1 MNSSNINKKPCSIFN
16 EVLGPV
22 MVGPSSSHT
31 AGPARIGYM
40 AKMLLGEDIVKAEI
54 VFDSTGSYP
63 QTYQGQGSDRGFIGG
78 LLGFKAGDIRISNS
92 LKFADKLN
100 LEYNLRFENTGADH
114 PNTCVLNIESASGKK
129 LTVKTISTGGG
140 MFEIIKVNNFEVS
153 LKGDFHEL
161 IIEFNKIDNKD
172 KILKLLLNNYKYKY
186 EITEKTQ
193 KSSIAVHL
201 KTETAIPEINIEN
214 IRKTEQNIIIY
225 KAEPI
230 LPVPSKFNYEM
241 PFLTAEDAIH
251 YAKENHL
258 ELWELG
264 IHYEV
269 KRSGFTEDRLFEM
282 MEEIADYMKDSAVE
296 GIKGNI
302 EMKGFLNP
310 SAGSIDQAI
319 KRKQTLFSGY
329 LDIAVLW
336 SIAVMEYNNSL
347 KTIVAAPTA
356 GSCGVIPGAVVGVG
370 YAMGKTKRDI
380 AKALFAS
387 SVIGIFID
395 HQATFAA
402 EEGACQAENG
412 SAGSMAA
419 AGIVQLLGGTVEE
432 GFKAASLALQNMLGL
447 ICDPVAGLVAIPCIG
462 RNASTAANSIVS
474 ANMVIGGFD
483 PVIPLDEVI
492 QTMRETGNML
502 PNELKCTGRG
512 GLCTT
517 PTGKKLNME
526 WGG

>member
-1 MNSSNINKKPCSIFN
+1 MSSLNSRKKPCSIFN
-16 EVLGPV
+16 EVLGPI

-40 AKMLLGEDIVKAEI
+40 AKMLLGEEIDKAEI

-78 LLGFKAGDIRISNS
+78 LLGFTAGDIRIRNS
-92 LKFADKLN
+92 LDFADKYN
-100 LEYNLRFENTGADH
+100 LQYNLRFENTGAGH
-114 PNTCVLNIESASGKK
+114 PNTAILNIEGASGKK
-129 LTVKTISTGGG
+129 LSLKTISTGGG
-140 MFEIIKVNNFEVS
+140 MFEIIRINNFEVS

-161 IIEFNKIDNKD
+161 IIEFNKIDNRD
-172 KILKLLLNNYKYKY
+172 KILELLLNDYKYKY
-186 EITEKTQ
+186 EITEKAQGEYTV
-193 KSSIAVHL
+193 IHL
-201 KTETAIPEINIEN
+201 KSEKPVPEINIEN
-214 IRKTEQNIIIY
+214 IKKTAHCKNIY

-230 LPVPSKFNYEM
+230 LPVPSRFNYEM
-241 PFLTAEDAIH
+241 PFLTASEALH
-251 YAKENHL
+251 YAHVNKL

-264 IHYEV
+264 IHYEM
-269 KRSGFTEDRLFEM
+269 KRSGFTKDKLFKM
-282 MEEIADYMKDSAVE
+282 MEEIADCMENAAKE
-296 GIKGNI
+296 GINGNI
-302 EMKGFLNP
+302 KIKGFLNP
-310 SAGSIDQAI
+310 SAGSINRTI
-319 KRKQTLFSGY
+319 ENKKNLFSGY
-329 LDIAVLW
+329 LDIAMLW
-336 SIAVMEYNNSL
+336 SVAVMEYNNAL
-347 KTIVAAPTA
+347 GTIAAAPTA
-356 GSCGVIPGAVVGVG
+356 GSCGVIPGAIVGVG
-370 YAMGKTKRDI
+370 TEMGKTKTEI
-380 AKALFAS
+380 IKALFAS

-419 AGIVQLLGGTVEE
+419 AGIIQLMGGTVKE

-447 ICDPVAGLVAIPCIG
+447 ICDPVAGSVAIPCIG

-474 ANMVIGGFD
+474 ANMIIGGFD

-492 QTMRETGNML
+492 QTMKKTGDML

-517 PTGKKLNME
+517 MTGEKLNKI

>member
-1 MNSSNINKKPCSIFN
+1 
-16 EVLGPV
+16 

-40 AKMLLGEDIVKAEI
+40 AKMLLGEEVSKAEI

-63 QTYQGQGSDRGFIGG
+63 QTYKGQGSDRGFIGG
-78 LLGFKAGDIRISNS
+78 LLGFKASDIRISNS
-92 LKFADKLN
+92 LKYAEELN
-100 LEYNLRFENTGADH
+100 LEYSLQFENTEADH
-114 PNTCVLNIESASGKK
+114 PNTAILNIESASGKK

-140 MFEIIKVNNFEVS
+140 MFEIIGINNFELS
-153 LKGDFHEL
+153 IKGDFHEL
-161 IIEFNKIDNKD
+161 IIEFNRIDNKD
-172 KILKLLLNNYKYKY
+172 KILGLLLKNYKNKY
-186 EITEKTQ
+186 EITEKIHE
-193 KSSIAVHL
+193 SSMAIHL
-201 KTETAIPEINIEN
+201 KTEIAIPEINIEN
-214 IRKTEQNIIIY
+214 INKLEENIIIY

-230 LPVPSKFNYEM
+230 LPIPSRFNYEM
-241 PFLTAEDAIH
+241 PFLTAEDAMH
-251 YAKENHL
+251 YAKANSL

-269 KRSGFTEDRLFEM
+269 KRSGFTEKRLFEM
-282 MEEIADYMKDSAVE
+282 MEEIADYMKNAAEE

-310 SAGSIDQAI
+310 SSKSVNQAM
-319 KRKQTLFSGY
+319 KNKQTLFSGY
-329 LDIAVLW
+329 LDIAMLW
-336 SIAVMEYNNSL
+336 SIGVMEYNNSL

-356 GSCGVIPGAVVGVG
+356 GSCGVIPGAIVGVG
-370 YAMGKTKRDI
+370 YEMGKTKREI
-380 AKALFAS
+380 AKALFAA
-387 SVIGIFID
+387 SVIGIFIE

-419 AGIVQLLGGTVEE
+419 AGIVQLLGGTVEK

-492 QTMRETGNML
+492 QTMKKTGDML

-517 PTGKKLNME
+517 KTGEKLNRI
-526 WGG
+526 WGGNE